1 MFTGIVEGKGRIKT
15 IQPHGSGYLLQVESE
30 FPLTNTKV
38 GDSIAVD
45 GVCLTVISISSKSFT
60 AHLSPETV
68 SKTTLKLKKPGDLVN
83 IERALKL
90 GDPIGG
96 HLVSGHV
103 DGIAKIQ
110 KITYLEN
117 FYLFEIDIPQEF
129 VTYLIPKGSI
139 AIDGISLTI
148 NEVKDSLIKIMIIP
162 HTYRVTTLCYKK
174 AGDYV
179 NFEIDM
185 IAKMVYKWVK
195 PYIEEFSTEASTITI
210 DFLKTHGFA

>member
-1 MFTGIVEGKGRIKT
+1 MFTGLVEGKGRIKA
-15 IQPHGSGYLLQVESE
+15 IQPQGSGYLLQVESE

-45 GVCLTVISISSKSFT
+45 GVCLTAISISSKSFT

-90 GDPIGG
+90 GDPVGG

-110 KITYLEN
+110 KITYLED

-129 VTYLIPKGSI
+129 LIYLIPKGSI

-148 NEVKDSLIKIMIIP
+148 NEVKDSLIKLMIIP
-162 HTYRVTTLCYKK
+162 HTYKVTTLCYKK
-174 AGDYV
+174 VGDYV

-195 PYIEEFSTEASTITI
+195 PYIEESSTVASTLTI